1 MLQFHNATNEIVS
14 EVKSSFD
21 RILDYFRP
29 DPLLFP
35 VKSKRFSAV
44 YSRQVIKNICK
55 KVDPI
60 ICNLIENSI

>member
-14 EVKSSFD
+14 EVKSGFD

-35 VKSKRFSAV
+35 VKSQRFSAV
-44 YSRQVIKNICK
+44 YSRDKEY
-55 KVDPI
+55 
-60 ICNLIENSI
+60 L